1 VEVTRIP
8 IKYGRLK
15 WLLALCGV
23 PPRSAYLERTG
34 DDIDV
39 RMGWAFRTRI
49 RRGDIVGTN
58 RYGRSISIGVHGWR
72 GRWLVNGA
80 SEPIV
85 GLELREPVPGYVLGF
100 RVKLQELIVSVD
112 DPDALLR
119 LVGVA

>member
-1 VEVTRIP
+1 MTRIP

-15 WLLALCGV
+15 WLLTMIGV
-23 PPRSAYLERTG
+23 PAGSAYLERRG

-39 RMGWAFRTRI
+39 RMGWAFRTRL
-49 RRGDIVGTN
+49 RRGDVVRTN

-80 SEPIV
+80 SEPII
-85 GLELREPVPGYVLGF
+85 GLELREPVRGRVLGF
-100 RVKLQELIVSVD
+100 PVRLHELIVSVD

>member
-1 VEVTRIP
+1 
-8 IKYGRLK
+8 L
-15 WLLALCGV
+15 LLALCGV